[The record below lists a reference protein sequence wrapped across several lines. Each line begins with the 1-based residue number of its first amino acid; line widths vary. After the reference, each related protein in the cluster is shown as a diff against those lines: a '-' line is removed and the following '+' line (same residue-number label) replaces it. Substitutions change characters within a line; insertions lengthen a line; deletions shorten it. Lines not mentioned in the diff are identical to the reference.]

1 MNSKIFFIL
10 LICVLSISS
19 SIFADGFIHF
29 KPRIRRFLPSR
40 PAPMP
45 VKPQFMPVKYHR
57 VKVDIVNQVATT
69 TIDQVFLNETDVD
82 VEGTYIFPLPED
94 SSVSNFSMYMNGEKI
109 EGKIY
114 DKDKARKIYEDIV
127 RTMKDPGLLEYM
139 GRNMFKARV
148 YPIPK
153 HGEVRIGLVY
163 QQTLKMDD
171 GMCRY
176 EYPLDTE
183 RFSPKPLKDCSI
195 AVNIKSQVP
204 IKSLYS
210 PTHNVDTKIDMKEAV
225 CGYEETN
232 VKPDKNFVMY
242 YTVSQKDLGLNLLTF
257 KEKGKDGYF
266 LLMMSPGEYE
276 SKPIPKDILF
286 IMDTSGSM
294 KGKKMKQ
301 AREALKFCV
310 NSLAKDDNFNI
321 ISFATGINT
330 FEKNLQQADSKK
342 VDEAIEFIEKLEARG
357 GTNIND
363 ALKIGLK
370 MFSKSTNPRMIVFLT
385 DGEPTV
391 GMTDMKDIVKNIK
404 KSNKTNTRI
413 FVFGVGNNVNTHLL
427 DKIAQN
433 NKGVPEY
440 VIPKE
445 NIELKVSSFY
455 KKISQPVISDIELD
469 FGKIKTSD
477 IYPIILPDV
486 FQGTQLIVLG
496 RYTKSGASAI
506 TLSGNVGKEQ
516 KEYVFEDT
524 FTADSEKNDFIPRI
538 WASRKIGYL
547 VSEIRLKGENKEL
560 IDEVVKLSK
569 EFGIMTPYT
578 SFLVLEKSQKM
589 DRWELSENVSRSIK
603 RKGQARKM
611 AMDSFSGSNAV
622 RESKSIQSMR
632 QTNVAVRST
641 VNSVKSIGSKTF
653 FLKYG
658 GIWTDSNYKDQL
670 KTKKIKYMSTEF
682 FQLLKDIPELGKYFV
697 LGSKLIVIYKEQAY
711 QVVE

>member
-1 MNSKIFFIL
+1 
-10 LICVLSISS
+10 
-19 SIFADGFIHF
+19 
-29 KPRIRRFLPSR
+29 
-40 PAPMP
+40 
-45 VKPQFMPVKYHR
+45 
-57 VKVDIVNQVATT
+57 
-69 TIDQVFLNETDVD
+69 
-82 VEGTYIFPLPED
+82 
-94 SSVSNFSMYMNGEKI
+94 
-109 EGKIY
+109 
-114 DKDKARKIYEDIV
+114 
-127 RTMKDPGLLEYM
+127 
-139 GRNMFKARV
+139 
-148 YPIPK
+148 
-153 HGEVRIGLVY
+153 
-163 QQTLKMDD
+163 
-171 GMCRY
+171 
-176 EYPLDTE
+176 
-183 RFSPKPLKDCSI
+183 FSPKPLKDCSI